1 MNDRTPAKADE
12 PRNPSSSEA
21 PAAAEA
27 GRQAPP
33 QTTPQPPGGY
43 AGPLRRERGSGLVDP
58 TEAATDDG
66 GTDDA
71 ADGEHLE
78 TTLGDH
84 GGTG

>member
-21 PAAAEA
+21 PHTAEP
-27 GRQAPP
+27 GSQAPP
-33 QTTPQPPGGY
+33 ETTPQPPGGY
-43 AGPLRRERGSGLVDP
+43 ADPLRRERGSGLVDTP
-58 TEAATDDG
+58 EAATDAGDG
-66 GTDDA
+66 G
-71 ADGEHLE
+71 EQLE